1 MIAACDVGLLVA
13 GVVLGQ
19 VLQDDSPGAGGVAQ
33 RVAGGL
39 LLGVMAGGV
48 VAAILMVILFAIGAL
63 IESL

>member
-1 MIAACDVGLLVA
+1 VIAACDVGLLVA
-13 GVVLGQ
+13 GVVLGH
-19 VLQDDSPGAGGVAQ
+19 VVQDDSPGAGGVAQ